1 MELTRTN
8 TMLVLDST
16 SDLSPELRADPNI
29 RVVPLMVQFGNES
42 LRDWEEIH
50 PEQFYPR
57 LRETSKLPTT
67 SQPSAGQFLQVY
79 QEARKDFERVYSI
92 HISGGLS
99 GTVGSATT
107 AAEDVP
113 GVVPIDSGSA
123 SVGLALLADRLLL
136 MLDEGVEEEIFLDY
150 IQGYSER
157 VGFLF
162 MVDTLEY
169 LQKGGRIGRASRIAG
184 SLLSVKPLLTMRQG
198 EVDLYKKVRGERKAL
213 SAVQGYFLERTT
225 PDKPVFLAIAHAAAP
240 GKAEAMLEVLRETD
254 RTLDIRVRGHLG
266 SVIGTY
272 VGPGAIGLFFIQE

>member
-1 MELTRTN
+1 MELTRAN
-8 TMLVLDST
+8 TLLVLDST

-29 RVVPLMVQFGNES
+29 RVVPLLVHFGNES

-57 LRETSKLPTT
+57 LQEASKLPTT
-67 SQPSAGQFLQVY
+67 SQPSAGQFLEVY
-79 QEARKDFERVYSI
+79 REARKDFERVYSI
-92 HISGGLS
+92 HLSAGLS
-99 GTVGSATT
+99 GTVGSAST
-107 AAEDVP
+107 AADEVP

-123 SVGLALLADRLLL
+123 SVGLALLADRLLA
-136 MLDEGVEEEIFLDY
+136 MLDQGVEEESFLSYIEDY
-150 IQGYSER
+150 PER

-184 SLLSVKPLLTMRQG
+184 SLLNVKPLLTMRQG

-213 SAVQGYFLERTT
+213 SAVQNYFLERTVA
-225 PDKPVFLAIAHAAAP
+225 DKPVLVAVGHGAAP
-240 GKAEAMLEVLRETD
+240 DKVEPLLETLRETG
-254 RTLDIRVRGHLG
+254 RTIDVRVIGYLG

-272 VGPGAIGLFFIQE
+272 TGPGAIGLFFIQE